1 MSCRRSLTTFLV
13 LFNLLLLHAAAI
25 PAYGQFEG
33 VIETENITTDEVGEK
48 VYFIMTM
55 WVKDSLL
62 KIQSVY
68 RGDNPSST
76 MIYRNDL
83 GVIWM
88 VNEMNKSY
96 FEIRQEAE
104 PQTVS
109 LPFARDKAD
118 QFKVTKTGKK
128 KKILGYSC
136 EQVIVKRR
144 GEMTEIWGT
153 KGLAQVSRALAK
165 TTGEEVS
172 QTQDDW
178 NSELRKMNI
187 FPLYAS
193 TSLDNVMVELQEV
206 KKLDVRS
213 LPMEI
218 FEIPQGYRK
227 QKPDEM
233 FDPENK

>member
-1 MSCRRSLTTFLV
+1 
-13 LFNLLLLHAAAI
+13 
-25 PAYGQFEG
+25 
-33 VIETENITTDEVGEK
+33 
-48 VYFIMTM
+48 
-55 WVKDSLL
+55 
-62 KIQSVY
+62 
-68 RGDNPSST
+68 
-76 MIYRNDL
+76 
-83 GVIWM
+83 
-88 VNEMNKSY
+88 
-96 FEIRQEAE
+96 
-104 PQTVS
+104 
-109 LPFARDKAD
+109 
-118 QFKVTKTGKK
+118 
-128 KKILGYSC
+128 
-136 EQVIVKRR
+136 
-144 GEMTEIWGT
+144 MTEIWGT
-153 KGLAQVSRALAK
+153 KELAQVSRALAK

-172 QTQDDW
+172 QAQDDW